1 MVEQIKFEYSPLGN
15 IFNERLKEGNKK
27 DGILK
32 RLNNV
37 EGKNEA
43 QLIATKEEGE
53 KQLKAIENKIPN
65 SIGRTKK
72 IPN

>member
-1 MVEQIKFEYSPLGN
+1 MVEQTKFEYSPLGN

-32 RLNNV
+32 RLDNV